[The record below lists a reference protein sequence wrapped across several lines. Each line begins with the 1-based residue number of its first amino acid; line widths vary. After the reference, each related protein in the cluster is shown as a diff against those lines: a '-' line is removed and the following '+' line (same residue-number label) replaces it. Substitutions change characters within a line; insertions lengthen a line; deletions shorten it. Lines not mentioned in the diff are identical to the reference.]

1 MTYTVVVPT
10 TRWETNRQDLN
21 DALDQIVAAFQAQV
35 PNVIR
40 KFFSEL
46 PETYTGELP
55 LVYLGPLTESI
66 IHDAGLRQTKWNGEI
81 GYVDTS
87 PDNREAN
94 TRSNTFADYM
104 REMFTA
110 NARVI
115 PPGILQ
121 QTGLDEARAE
131 QGALR
136 GFMHTVLR
144 FTYVVQEGRN

>member
-1 MTYTVVVPT
+1 MPYTVVVPT

-21 DALDQIVAAFQAQV
+21 DALDDIIAAFQAQV

-40 KFFSEL
+40 KFFSEV

-55 LVYLGPLTESI
+55 LVYLGALTETI
-66 IHDAGLRQTKWNGEI
+66 IHDAGLRQTKWSGEI

-121 QTGLDEARAE
+121 QTGLDEERAE

>member
-46 PETYTGELP
+46 PETYTGEVP
-55 LVYLGPLTESI
+55 LVYLGELTETL
-66 IHDAGLRQTKWNGEI
+66 IHDAGLRQTTWAGQI

-94 TRSNTFADYM
+94 TRANTFADYM

-115 PPGILQ
+115 PPGILR
-121 QTGLDEARAE
+121 QTDLRETRAE
-131 QGALR
+131 QGSIR
-136 GFMHTVLR
+136 GLMHLVLG
-144 FTYVVQEGRN
+144 FEYVVQEGRN